1 MLKAPTPSPG
11 LTLPLARALID
22 CFYRMGNRTN
32 RGNDRRVSAAI
43 ADDLE
48 IWARPLH
55 KMTGKDTEI
64 LGSSVGVLFDS
75 ETGLGETRE
84 EGGIFLT

>member
-1 MLKAPTPSPG
+1 M
-11 LTLPLARALID
+11 
-22 CFYRMGNRTN
+22 
-32 RGNDRRVSAAI
+32 GNDRGVSAAT

-55 KMTGKDTEI
+55 KMTSKDTEI
-64 LGSSVGVLFDS
+64 LGCSVGVLSDS

-84 EGGIFLT
+84 EGRIFLT